1 MQNNCKPW
9 FTPRY
14 GPSPTGKIQP
24 LKPFVLNHKMGEI
37 PNYLKKMRMS
47 SETNISI
54 SEENTNK
61 LNKIIDI

>member
-1 MQNNCKPW
+1 
-9 FTPRY
+9 
-14 GPSPTGKIQP
+14 
-24 LKPFVLNHKMGEI
+24 MGEI